1 MNSRFDNSPNQR
13 RSSAEPASVDKEKPL
28 TIAEQIAVQLARD
41 ILDGRLETGSK
52 ISEYQLADRF
62 EVSRGPVREAVSIL
76 EQNCL
81 VRSSPRL
88 SARVNAVNRSEVGQL
103 FEVRRELLG
112 MIASYA
118 ARNITDE
125 ELEDL
130 RNGIN
135 RLAHNLSERPNDLV
149 GFFKA
154 SQGCWRILAR
164 ASKARTLTHIN
175 SMVTSS
181 PIWHIAICDRLGED
195 AEMAFGP
202 VILTHWE
209 ALYDA
214 IGRRDADQTSEQA
227 RTISATTW
235 KRISK
240 YFEED
245 SV

>member
-1 MNSRFDNSPNQR
+1 MNSRFDNSANRR
-13 RSSAEPASVDKEKPL
+13 RSPAKPASVDSEKPL
-28 TIAEQIAVQLARD
+28 SIAEQIAVQLARD

-62 EVSRGPVREAVSIL
+62 EVSRGPVREAISIL

-130 RNGIN
+130 RHAIN
-135 RLAHNLSERPNDLV
+135 RLSHNLSARPNDLA

-181 PIWHIAICDRLGED
+181 PIWHIAIRDRLGED
-195 AEMAFGP
+195 VGMGFGP
-202 VILTHWE
+202 DILTHWN

-214 IGRRDADQTSEQA
+214 IGRRDADLTSERA
-227 RTISATTW
+227 RAISATTW

-245 SV
+245 SE